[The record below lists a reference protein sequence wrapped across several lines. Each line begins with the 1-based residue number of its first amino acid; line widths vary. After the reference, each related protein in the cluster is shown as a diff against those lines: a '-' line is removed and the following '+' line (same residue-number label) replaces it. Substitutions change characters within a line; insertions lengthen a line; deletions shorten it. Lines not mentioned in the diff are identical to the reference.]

1 MKKQRIIALFL
12 AAAMLLPG
20 NLTALAWDRTSREA
34 PDTQRVEQLRDNG
47 LETLQSVDPIDPAEE
62 ITAIVVLE
70 AQPVVVQDS
79 SGSRKVKNRA
89 ALLRQQKS
97 VQKAISTQVLG
108 GEAVEV
114 LNTYT
119 TVTSGFSIRVPY
131 GKLDEI
137 RALDGVASAY
147 PAPVFQVAPDME
159 SSSVELGGLE
169 NTSGYQGEGMVIA
182 IVDSGL
188 EISHSLFRDAPTD
201 PALTQSAVEQIVA
214 TKNLKAK
221 EKKPGITGTQVY
233 HSAKVPFAFDYA
245 DKDLD
250 VNPGNA
256 GDHGTHVAGIA
267 AGNQGVA
274 ADVVGVAPQAQI
286 LAMKVFS
293 SYGSN
298 GATWD
303 DILAATDDAVAL
315 GADVINMSLGSTCGF
330 STPEGD
336 EGVAEVFRRVVDA
349 GVMMSISAG
358 NEYSAALG
366 TRIGK
371 GHALTSNPDYGTVA
385 SPSSYTAP
393 LSVASVE
400 KAATI
405 DSYYF
410 TAGERKVA
418 FNDTAEDSTASG
430 VTADS
435 KTFRSLAGKS
445 LEYVIVPGFGESK
458 DYEGLDVTGK
468 IALVSRGNVNYQDK
482 KEAAKEAGAAGMV
495 VYNNEPG
502 LLYMQLD
509 EYDLPSAFISQADGK
524 YLLGLAEGERK
535 LTVAALSGTVENPT
549 SGEMSDFSS
558 WGVTPELTLKPDI
571 TAPGGNIKSA
581 TVNNGYTTKS
591 GTSMSAPFVSGAMA
605 IVKQY
610 VEQKDL
616 AESAADK
623 AELVNDLLMS
633 TADLVMAGTAPYS
646 PRKQGA
652 GSVNIAAATSTQAY
666 LTAMDGTRPK
676 LALGDDPGKNGVYE
690 LRFRIHSL
698 ADKELTYTLGGTI
711 QADGT
716 EVTKQMGGKNVV
728 QVTELP
734 YLLGRIAGQTVTV
747 PAGETADVTVTVTL
761 DSTAKEYLNAFENG
775 TYVEGFVTLTP
786 ASETQ
791 PTLSI
796 PYMAFYGDWTQA
808 PIVDAGDY
816 TDLLNDVDSWAQAYV
831 NTAASSSLESTVH
844 TYLGDN
850 PYHEDIPYLADRNA
864 ISPNDD
870 DYMDS
875 LSCVYTGLLRN
886 VKSLK
891 YEITSPDGSEVY
903 YSDTVEYETK
913 SVYSSSYFQIVPSG
927 ASDYNK
933 FQPWYGTKKD
943 GYSKLKN
950 NDKALVT
957 ITGELAYEGHAVN
970 NVKNSWSFPIT
981 IDTEEPEA
989 RDITVSVEDGK
1000 YYVTLSVTDNQ
1011 YVSNVT
1017 ITNNAE
1023 SKELASFPVAADKA
1037 GAVTECRYDI
1047 TGFGENLKLVVND
1060 YACNRKVYSF
1070 TAEGNT
1076 DASEIIVPTKSVF
1089 FEDFEGST
1097 FVPEGWKLQSKA
1109 AKTWYQGTEYGSKMA
1124 MVDLSKSEQQNEW
1137 LITPAI
1143 DLSAQATRAGMI
1155 FDLYTNYYWSVQ
1167 NHHHNLKVMASADD
1181 GENWTQIW
1189 QLWDWN
1195 PKNEFGAWEKTQAQV
1210 TIPDAFQNAEKVKF
1224 AFVYEGKDSTS
1235 LWLDNVQVYVEDP
1248 DMIHTI
1254 TATATEG
1261 GKIDPSGEVQIND
1274 GKSRTFTITAD
1285 EGYFLSDVT
1294 VDGQSVGPKASYTFT
1309 NVKEDHTIAAAFIAK
1324 AGGEKVVLLEEDF
1337 EECTNGGAFPA
1348 DWKLERTNANET
1360 WTVYK
1365 YYYADNTLTASCGDD
1380 YTSYGKQDERLITPV
1395 LDMSNGGGAI
1405 SFRYIGGKYPTTE
1418 GDYTVKLE
1426 ASTDDGAT
1434 WTELWSTA
1442 VFQDKN
1448 AVYDEI
1454 GSFNNT
1460 LSATVAVN
1468 IPAELQSA
1476 NTKLAFR
1483 YERPAG
1489 DNTARG
1495 AVDDIRVQAN
1505 AASSS
1510 GGGEE
1515 STLLDEDFNDFE
1527 GSVPTDWTIVK
1538 KSSAG
1543 GYYNWRINKSY
1554 NQIGAVCSADY
1565 DSVYETWGAGQDEY
1579 LITPALDLSGKN
1591 SASMTFQ
1598 FSGKANG
1605 LSENVV
1611 AGKTTV
1617 TLEASTDGG
1626 ATWTSI
1632 WNAYSIIK
1640 ELKSNVLAS
1649 NIETADAAVSIPA
1662 EYLTANVKFA
1672 FRYQTANRNTGGC
1685 TVFVDNVVL
1694 TAQGGGTPTPPA
1706 EETFT
1711 ITASAGQGGSIAPN
1725 GAVTVKKGE
1734 SKTFTVTPS
1743 EGYEIE
1749 DVTVDGESVGKVSTY
1764 TFDNVAAEHTI
1775 AASFAAKPVVL
1786 PDSIHE
1792 DFNSSEALPAGWS
1805 VEGPS
1810 AKYYET
1816 WKIGR
1821 YTALNRSNVAL
1832 CAQNIMFAQE
1842 QNEKLILP
1850 QVNMKENMTLSF
1862 DFGGSYAELSSG
1874 SIRFT
1879 VKATLDKG
1887 LSWTVLWDAQEHLPT
1902 VDEDSSVEDITGQG
1916 TVAIPAAFCTA
1927 EAQFAFVFES
1937 SDRRNGSVAVDNVV
1951 LDAGSAPAPE
1961 YYGITIAPMTHG
1973 TVTAD
1978 RALAA
1983 QGDTVTLTVTPDEGY
1998 RLVEGSLLANDTV
2011 VTGNTFRMP
2020 GQAVTVTAL
2029 FEEIPV
2035 TPDTGSY
2042 RDGVY
2047 TGTAKGNG
2055 GTVTVTVTVE
2065 NGNIAKIEAE
2075 GPQESAGYWENAL
2088 NIIKDLLHLGNDK
2101 DVDDVDTVSGATIS
2115 SSAIKEAVQNALKQ
2129 ATGEDS
2135 GIFDGGSGTK
2145 QSPWRIESVET
2156 LKAFRDAVNGG
2167 EDYAG
2172 KYVVLGCSLDL
2183 TGETWIPIGTA
2194 DHGKYTGFAGT
2205 FDGQNYTV
2213 SHITCGT
2220 GSSSTEYEATGFF
2233 GVIDGGTVKN
2243 LNVQIDKFYNAADAD
2258 SNTTVAMGGIAGILA
2273 RNGIIDH
2280 CSVTGGSQVLS
2291 ETSGPRAAVGGLVG
2305 ILERG
2310 SMAANS
2316 WTDVGLSYGF
2326 YGLDAEASMGGIC
2339 GKQEEQSLIANC
2351 ASFGSVPGMIMTGK
2365 IRVGGLAGYTAGA
2378 IFNSY
2383 TTSLTKANV
2392 MGEFTSA
2399 GTVVNNE
2406 ASTAVGHL
2414 IGASATGAALY
2425 DCWYDKNADQM
2436 SNEDLA
2442 GDPSEG
2448 KTERRKATGW
2458 DNDTEIKTDES
2469 FITGA
2474 TATHLSSAD
2483 FAEELNENRKSF
2495 AKQAADAY
2503 FTSKNLL
2510 TDSVSTL
2517 GDELDDGYLKWAV
2530 TGDRVLFGDEAPVE
2544 RTVENVELLQRQTVP
2559 FGTAKGDVEL
2569 PAAVRVELSDGKT
2582 VSLPVT
2588 WTCAGYDGNTP
2599 GIYTFAGTLTLRDG
2613 ITNPRNIKAY
2623 VEVRVEEDENPDPK
2637 PDPKP
2642 DPEPEQ
2648 YTVTVYG
2655 GYGSGLYTVG
2665 DLVTIQAVR
2674 PDAES
2679 IFTGW
2684 TARGVTLEDPSAL
2697 TTSFRMPMGNVTVTA
2712 GWKKDSGN
2720 TGDDDHNGG
2729 NTGGTVSGPK
2739 YDVTAPGMLPGGSV
2753 TASPDQAY
2761 RGARVTITVEPDAGY
2776 VLDKLMVTDSRGNLL
2791 GLTNRGD
2798 GEFTF
2803 TMPGSDVTV
2812 EASFVRT
2819 GGSVGSEP
2827 IFADVPAGSYCF
2839 DAVSWSVSRGVT
2851 NGLGTGLF
2859 GTDGL
2864 CTRSQIVTFLWRAAG
2879 SPEPK
2884 MTFNPFRDVS
2894 ADAYY
2899 YKAVLWAVENGITSG
2914 LGDGRFAPD
2923 AVCTRGQSVTFL
2935 YRAAGSPAVG
2945 GSSFADVP
2953 AGAYCASAVAWAVEN
2968 GITQG
2973 TGAGMFSPEAACTR
2987 GQIVTL
2993 LYRMYGGK

>member
-1 MKKQRIIALFL
+1 MKKQRIISWFL
-12 AAAMLLPG
+12 AVAMLLPG
-20 NLTALAWDRTSREA
+20 NLTALAWDRTAKEA
-34 PDTQRVEQLRDNG
+34 PNTQRVEQLRDSG
-47 LETLQSVDPIDPAEE
+47 LETLQPADPIDPAEE

-70 AQPVVVQDS
+70 TQPVVVTDS
-79 SGSRKVKNRA
+79 TGGRKVKNKA
-89 ALLRQQKS
+89 ALLRQQKN
-97 VQKAISTQVLG
+97 VQKAISAQVLDG
-108 GEAVEV
+108 AAVEV
-114 LNTYT
+114 LSTYT
-119 TVTSGFSIRVPY
+119 AVTSGFSIRVPY
-131 GKLDEI
+131 GKLEEI

-159 SSSVELGGLE
+159 TSSVELGGLE

-188 EISHSLFRDAPTD
+188 EITHPLFRTSPTD
-201 PALTQSAVEQIVA
+201 PALTQKDVA
-214 TKNLKAK
+214 QVLTSQNLKAE
-221 EKKPGITGTQVY
+221 EKVPGITATQVY
-233 HSAKVPFAFDYA
+233 RSGKVPFAFDYA
-245 DKDLD
+245 DNDTD
-250 VNPGNA
+250 AAPGNA

-267 AGNQGVA
+267 AGNRGVA
-274 ADVVGVAPQAQI
+274 SDVAGIAPQAQI

-303 DILAATDDAVAL
+303 DILAAADDAVSL

-336 EGVAEVFRRVVDA
+336 EGVAEVFQRIVDA
-349 GVMMSISAG
+349 GVMLSISAG

-410 TAGERKVA
+410 TAGARKVA
-418 FNDTAEDSTASG
+418 FHDTAEDSTASG
-430 VTADS
+430 VDAGS

-445 LEYVIVPGFGESK
+445 LEYVIVPGFGESA
-458 DYEGLDVTGK
+458 DYQDLDVRDK

-482 KEAAKEAGAAGMV
+482 KEAAKAAGAAGMV

-509 EYDLPSAFISQADGK
+509 EYDLPTAFISQADGT
-524 YLLGLAEGERK
+524 YLLGLAAEQRK
-535 LTVAALSGTVENPT
+535 LTVSALSGTVENPT

-581 TVNNGYTTKS
+581 TVGGGYTTKS

-616 AESAADK
+616 AESAVDK
-623 AELVNDLLMS
+623 AELVSDLLMS

-652 GSVNIAAATSTQAY
+652 GSVNIAAATSAKAY

-676 LALGDDPGKNGVYE
+676 LALGDDPGKNGMYE
-690 LRFRIHSL
+690 LRFLVHSL
-698 ADKELTYTLGGTI
+698 AEEELTYTLGGYI
-711 QADGT
+711 QTDGK
-716 EVTKQMGGKNVV
+716 EVTKQLGGKDVT

-747 PAGETADVTVTVTL
+747 PAGGTAEVTVTVTL
-761 DSTAKEYLNAFENG
+761 DSAAKEYLNTFENG
-775 TYVEGFVTLTP
+775 TYVEGFVTL
-786 ASETQ
+786 ASAPETQ

-816 TDLLNDVDSWAQAYV
+816 TDLLSGRDSWAQAYV
-831 NTAASSSLESTVH
+831 NTAASSSLEGTVY

-850 PYHEDIPYLADRNA
+850 PYHEDVSYLADRNA

-870 DYMDS
+870 GYMDS
-875 LSCVYTGLLRN
+875 LSFVYTGLLRN
-886 VKSLK
+886 VRTLK
-891 YEITSPDGSEVY
+891 YEIASPDGSEVY
-903 YSDTVEYETK
+903 YSDTVDYETK
-913 SVYSSSYFQIVPSG
+913 SVYSSNYYQILPSG

-950 NDKALVT
+950 NDKAVVT
-957 ITGELAYEGHAVN
+957 ITGELAYEGHAAN
-970 NVKNSWSFPIT
+970 NVKDSWVFLIT

-1017 ITNNAE
+1017 VTNNAE
-1023 SKELASFPVAADKA
+1023 SKELASFPVAADQA

-1060 YACNRKVYSF
+1060 YACNRKVYPF

-1076 DASEIIVPTKSVF
+1076 DASEVIVPTKSVF
-1089 FEDFEGST
+1089 FEDFEGSD
-1097 FVPEGWKLQSKA
+1097 FPPEGWSLTSQA
-1109 AKTWYQGTEYGSKMA
+1109 AKTWYQGTEYGSRMA
-1124 MVDLSKSEQQNEW
+1124 MVDLSKTEQQNEW

-1143 DLSAQATRAGMI
+1143 DLSAQTTRASMV
-1155 FDLYTNYYWSVQ
+1155 FDFYTNYYWSVQ
-1167 NHHHNLKVMASADD
+1167 NHHHNLKVMATAD
-1181 GENWTQIW
+1181 GGVTWTQIW

-1195 PKNEFGAWEKTQAQV
+1195 QKNEFGAWEKTQAKV
-1210 TIPDAFQNAEKVKF
+1210 TIPDAFQSESAVKF

-1248 DMIHTI
+1248 STIHTI
-1254 TATATEG
+1254 TASAGEG
-1261 GKIDPSGEVQIND
+1261 GKIDPAGAVQIND
-1274 GKSRTFTITAD
+1274 GKSKTFTITPDA
-1285 EGYFLSDVT
+1285 GYFLSDVK
-1294 VDGQSVGPKASYTFT
+1294 VDGQSVGPKTSYTFT
-1309 NVKEDHTIAAAFIAK
+1309 SVKEDHTIAATF
-1324 AGGEKVVLLEEDF
+1324 
-1337 EECTNGGAFPA
+1337 
-1348 DWKLERTNANET
+1348 
-1360 WTVYK
+1360 
-1365 YYYADNTLTASCGDD
+1365 
-1380 YTSYGKQDERLITPV
+1380 
-1395 LDMSNGGGAI
+1395 GGGAAGETELLI
-1405 SFRYIGGKYPTTE
+1405 DEDFNDCTSEGALPDGWTATGAPGSSKTWYPYTYPSAYSTAAFQASLGAYRTADWNYSGAESDRLLAPVVDLTGRKSSLSFRFVAGKYYLNQGE
-1418 GDYTVKLE
+1418 FSCILE
-1426 ASTDDGAT
+1426 ATTDGTT
-1434 WTELWSTA
+1434 WTQLWSSA
-1442 VFQDKN
+1442 DAGNRYASADESGYQ
-1448 AVYDEI
+1448 VYTEV
-1454 GSFNNT
+1454 SV
-1460 LSATVAVN
+1460 L
-1468 IPAELQSA
+1468 IPEELQTS
-1476 NTKLAFR
+1476 NVQFAFR
-1483 YERPAG
+1483 YEKKAG
-1489 DNTARG
+1489 GSGPCCLDNIKLIATKA
-1495 AVDDIRVQAN
+1495 
-1505 AASSS
+1505 SS

-1543 GYYNWRINKSY
+1543 GSYTWQIKKSY
-1554 NQIGAVCSADY
+1554 SQIGAVCSADY

-1611 AGKTTV
+1611 VGKTTV

-1626 ATWTSI
+1626 TTWNPI
-1632 WNAYSIIK
+1632 WNAYSISK

-1649 NIETADAAVSIPA
+1649 FIETADAAVSIPA

-1685 TVFVDNVVL
+1685 TVFVDNVKL

-1711 ITASAGQGGSIAPN
+1711 ITASALQGGSIAPS

-1734 SKTFTVTPS
+1734 SKTFAITPS
-1743 EGYEIE
+1743 EGYTIA
-1749 DVTVDGESVGKVSTY
+1749 DVTVDGESVGKVSSY
-1764 TFDNVAAEHTI
+1764 TFENVTEAHTI
-1775 AASFAAKPVVL
+1775 AASFAEKPVVL

-1792 DFNSSEALPAGWS
+1792 DFNSSEELPAGWT

-1810 AKYYET
+1810 AKYFET

-1821 YTALNRSNVAL
+1821 YTALNRSNAAL
-1832 CAQNIMFAQE
+1832 CAQNVMFAQE

-1850 QVNMKENMTLSF
+1850 QINMGENMTLSF

-1887 LSWTVLWDAQEHLPT
+1887 QNWTVLWDAQDHLPA
-1902 VDEDSSVEDITGQG
+1902 VDEDSAAEDITGQG
-1916 TVAIPAAFCTA
+1916 TVAIPAAFCAA
-1927 EAQFAFVFES
+1927 ETQFAFVFES

-1951 LDAGSAPAPE
+1951 LAAGTAPAPE
-1961 YYGITIAPMTHG
+1961 YYGITVAPMEHG

-1978 RALAA
+1978 RSLAA
-1983 QGDTVTLTVTPDEGY
+1983 QGDTVALTVTPEEGY
-1998 RLVEGSLLANDTV
+1998 RLVEGSLMANDTV
-2011 VTGNTFRMP
+2011 VTDNTFRMP

-2029 FEEIPV
+2029 FEQIPE

-2047 TGTAKGNG
+2047 TGTATGNG

-2065 NGNIAKIEAE
+2065 NGKISKIEAE
-2075 GPQESAGYWENAL
+2075 GPRETPSYWERAKAIISNLL
-2088 NIIKDLLHLGNDK
+2088 NKGNDA
-2101 DVDDVDTVSGATIS
+2101 DVEGVDTVSGATRS
-2115 SSAIKEAVQNALKQ
+2115 SSAIKEAVQDALRQ
-2129 ATGEDS
+2129 AAGGDP
-2135 GIFDGGSGTK
+2135 GIFDGGNGTR
-2145 QSPWRIESVET
+2145 QTPWRIESVET
-2156 LKAFRDAVNGG
+2156 LFQFAEAVNGG
-2167 EDYAG
+2167 EDYDE

-2183 TGETWIPIGTA
+2183 SGETWTPIGTA

-2205 FDGQNYTV
+2205 FDGQGYTV

-2220 GSSSTEYEATGFF
+2220 SGSGTKYEATGFF
-2233 GVIDGGTVKN
+2233 GVVDGGTVKN
-2243 LNVQIDKFYNAADAD
+2243 LNVQIDKFYNSADGG
-2258 SNTTVAMGGIAGILA
+2258 SGSVAMGGIAGILA
-2273 RNGIIDH
+2273 RKGVIDH

-2291 ETSGPRAAVGGLVG
+2291 EASGPKAAVGGLAG

-2310 SMAANS
+2310 GLIANS
-2316 WTDVGLSYGF
+2316 WTDVGLSYGYF
-2326 YGLDAEASMGGIC
+2326 GYDAEASMGGIC
-2339 GKQEEQSLIANC
+2339 GKQEENSLIANC
-2351 ASFGSVPGMIMTGK
+2351 ASFGPAAGMVMTGK
-2365 IRVGGLAGYTAGA
+2365 LRVGGLAGYTAGA

-2383 TTSLTKANV
+2383 ASGLTKANV

-2414 IGASATGAALY
+2414 TGASATGAALY
-2425 DCWYDKNADQM
+2425 NCYYDKNADQM
-2436 SNEDLA
+2436 SNVDLA
-2442 GDPSEG
+2442 GDPAEG
-2448 KTERRKATGW
+2448 KTERRQATGW
-2458 DNDTEIKTDES
+2458 DNGTDIKTDET
-2469 FITGA
+2469 FISGE
-2474 TATHLSSAD
+2474 TATYLASD
-2483 FAEELNENRKSF
+2483 TFAGVLNENRKGY

-2503 FTSKNLL
+2503 FTSKDLL
-2510 TDSVSTL
+2510 TDSLSTWE
-2517 GDELDDGYLKWAV
+2517 DALDDGYLKWAV

-2544 RTVENVELLQRQTVP
+2544 RTVEEVELLQRQTVP
-2559 FGTAKGDVEL
+2559 FGTAKSEL
-2569 PAAVRVELSDGKT
+2569 TLPETVRVTLSDGKT

-2588 WTCAGYDGNTP
+2588 WTCARYDGSNP

-2613 ITNPRNIKAY
+2613 ITNPQGLLAY
-2623 VEVRVEEDENPDPK
+2623 VEVKVEEGED
-2637 PDPKP
+2637 P
-2642 DPEPEQ
+2642 DPEPGPDQ
-2648 YTVTVYG
+2648 YSVTVYG
-2655 GYGSGLYTVG
+2655 GYGSGRYIVG
-2665 DLVTIQAVR
+2665 DLVTIQAVQ
-2674 PDAES
+2674 PGEGYA
-2679 IFTGW
+2679 FTGW
-2684 TARGVTLEDPSAL
+2684 TARGAVLEDASAL
-2697 TTSFRMPMGNVTVTA
+2697 TTSFRMPAGDVTVTA
-2712 GWKKDSGN
+2712 GWKKESGDP
-2720 TGDDDHNGG
+2720 GDNDNPGG
-2729 NTGGTVSGPK
+2729 GSGSGGTVSGPK
-2739 YDVTAPGMLPGGSV
+2739 YDITAPGTLPGGSV
-2753 TASPDQAY
+2753 TVSPDTAA
-2761 RGARVTITVEPDAGY
+2761 RGTRVTITVEPDAGY

-2791 GLTNRGD
+2791 GLTNRGS
-2798 GEFTF
+2798 GEFAF
-2803 TMPGSDVTV
+2803 AMPASDVTV

-2819 GGSVGSEP
+2819 GSGSVGTQP

-2839 DAVSWSVSRGVT
+2839 DAVDWAVDKGIT
-2851 NGLGTGLF
+2851 YGLGSGLF

-2864 CTRSQIVTFLWRAAG
+2864 CTRGQIVTFLWRAAG
-2879 SPEPK
+2879 SPEPR
-2884 MTFNPFRDVS
+2884 MTFNPFRDVA

-2914 LGDGRFAPD
+2914 LGDGRFAPE
-2923 AVCTRGQSVTFL
+2923 ATCTRGQSVTFL
-2935 YRAAGSPAVG
+2935 YRAAGSPASG

-2973 TGAGMFSPEAACTR
+2973 TGAGMFSPEASCTR